1 MDNEERLE
9 TILAILIA
17 IVAVI
22 AGLVAWRA
30 SVADD
35 GSGDAEYAG
44 LRANVNAEETRTLN
58 AVNAYQNY
66 GAYVSYWRNWR
77 LAGLLQG
84 QIAEAETDEEAEALA
99 FQLADANN
107 LANAAR
113 PLVET
118 RFLNRD
124 GSYNVS
130 REMGER
136 WADAAKE
143 KDMEYEGQFKEADTL
158 AGKSLSLLFALTIL
172 SIAPIFYSL
181 IESVSGKI
189 KMVMLGVGS
198 LFLIAGLVMAI
209 IAEFSKV

>member
-17 IVAVI
+17 VVAVV

-35 GSGDAEYAG
+35 GSGDADYAG
-44 LRANVNAEETRTLN
+44 LRAAVNAEETRTLN

-77 LAGLLQG
+77 LAGLLQEQVKG
-84 QIAEAETDEEAEALA
+84 ASAEEEKAALA
-99 FQLADANN
+99 EQMADANN

-124 GSYNVS
+124 GSYNVN

-143 KDMEYEGQFKEADTL
+143 KEMEYESQFKEADKL
-158 AGKSLSLLFALTIL
+158 AAKSLNLLMALMIL
-172 SIAPIFYSL
+172 TIAPIFYSL
-181 IESVSGKI
+181 IEAVSGKMR
-189 KMVMLGVGS
+189 MVMLGVGT
-198 LFLIAGLVMAI
+198 LFMIAGIVMAI
-209 IAEFSKV
+209 IVEFGKV

>member
-17 IVAVI
+17 VVAVI

-35 GSGDAEYAG
+35 GSGDADYAG
-44 LRANVNAEETRTLN
+44 LRAAVNAEETRTLN

-77 LAGLLQG
+77 LSELMQT
-84 QIAEAETDEEAEALA
+84 QIQSASEEEALA
-99 FQLADANN
+99 MFDQLTEAND

-124 GSYNVS
+124 GSYNVN

-143 KDMEYEGQFKEADTL
+143 KEMEYEGQFKEADGL
-158 AGKSLSLLFALTIL
+158 AAKSLSLLMALTIL
-172 SIAPIFYSL
+172 TIAPIFYSL
-181 IESVSGKI
+181 LETVPA
-189 KMVMLGVGS
+189 KMKMLMLGIGT
-198 LFLIAGLVMAI
+198 LFLIAGVVLAV
-209 IAEFSKV
+209 IAEFGKV